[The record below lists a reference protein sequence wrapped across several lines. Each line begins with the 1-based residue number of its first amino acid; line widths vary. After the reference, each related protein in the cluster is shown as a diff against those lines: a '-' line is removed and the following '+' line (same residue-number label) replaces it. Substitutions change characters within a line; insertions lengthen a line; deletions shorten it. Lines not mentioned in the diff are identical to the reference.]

1 MKIANI
7 QVFVVGNPWKNWVLV
22 KVTTGDGMHGW
33 GDATCGLSSQP
44 AAAAVREISRMCVGR
59 DPRDIEALWDNAHKG
74 LYLTANGIL
83 LSALSGI
90 TTACWDI
97 LGKSLGVPL
106 YKLFGG
112 RTHAKLRAYANGWYQ
127 GPREP
132 AAFAERAAKVAAMG
146 YTALKFDPFGS
157 SYRFLDPKQ
166 RRLSL
171 QIVAAVRHA
180 VGDDVGL
187 LIEAHDRFTVPEA
200 IRLAAELEEFN
211 CEWIEAPVWSEDIA
225 ALREVAAGSRVR
237 IVTGERFSTPR
248 QFADLLA
255 GGRFDIVQPEY
266 VELGGIAR
274 LREAAAIA
282 DAHGATVAPHNAR
295 CTLSTAVNVHVMTA
309 TRNFYIQETFDDFHV
324 PWARDMF
331 EGVPRVKDGYLTAS
345 EAPGLGV
352 EVDESLFE
360 QHPYSEHH
368 FMNLFAEGWE
378 RRNAAPTRGA

>member
-1 MKIANI
+1 MKIASI
-7 QVFVVGNPWKNWVLV
+7 EAFVVGNPWKNWVLV
-22 KVTTGDGMHGW
+22 KVTTDDGLHGW
-33 GDATCGLSSQP
+33 GDSTCGLSSQP
-44 AAAAVREISRMCVGR
+44 AVAAVREIRRMCLGR

-106 YKLFGG
+106 YRLFGG
-112 RTHAKLRAYANGWYQ
+112 RMHPKLRAYANGWYQ
-127 GPREP
+127 GPRTPE
-132 AAFAERAAKVAAMG
+132 AFAERAAKVAAMG

-157 SYRFLDPKQ
+157 NYRFLDAKE

-171 QIVAAVRHA
+171 DIIAAVRDA
-180 VGDDVGL
+180 VGLGVGIL
-187 LIEAHDRFTVPEA
+187 VEAHDRFTVPEA
-200 IRLAAELEEFN
+200 IRLAAELEEFD

-225 ALREVAAGSRVR
+225 ALREVAGASRVR

-255 GGRFDIVQPEY
+255 GGRFDVVQPEY

-309 TRNFYIQETFDDFHV
+309 TRNFHIQETFDDFHV
-324 PWARDMF
+324 PWASEMF
-331 EGVPRVKDGYLTAS
+331 KGVPRVKDGYLTAS
-345 EAPGLGV
+345 DAPGLGV
-352 EVDESLFE
+352 EVDESLFA

-378 RRNAAPTRGA
+378 KRNAAPARGA

>member
-1 MKIANI
+1 MKIASI
-7 QVFVVGNPWKNWVLV
+7 EAYVVGNPWKNWVLV
-22 KVTTGDGMHGW
+22 KVTTDEGQHGW
-33 GDATCGLSSQP
+33 GDSTCGLSSQP
-44 AAAAVREISRMCVGR
+44 AVAAVREIRRMCLGR
-59 DPRDIEALWDNAHKG
+59 DPRDIEALWDAAHKG

-106 YKLFGG
+106 YTLFGG
-112 RTHAKLRAYANGWYQ
+112 RMHKKLRAYANGWYQ

-132 AAFAERAAKVAAMG
+132 GAFAERAAKVAAMG

-157 SYRFLDPKQ
+157 NYRFLDAKQ

-171 QIVAAVRHA
+171 DIVAAVRRA
-180 VGDDVGL
+180 VGDDVGI

-200 IRLAAELEEFN
+200 IRLASELEQFQ

-225 ALREVAAGSRVR
+225 ALREVAAASRVR

-248 QFADLLA
+248 QFSDLIA
-255 GGRFDIVQPEY
+255 GGRFDVVQPEY

-282 DAHGATVAPHNAR
+282 DAHGVTVAPHNAR

-331 EGVPRVKDGYLTAS
+331 KGVPRVVDGYLTAS

-360 QHPYSEHH
+360 KHPYSEHH

-378 RRNAAPTRGA
+378 KRNADSKPGA